1 MMIDRKIEQLKTS
14 LPFIYREMAE
24 CYEGSCNELIV
35 ITCSGEHISYNTL
48 NDTFRRLPSDPDNIT
63 AEECAKEF
71 GERLY
76 NKMYQEGVTQ
86 EILSE
91 RTGIH
96 QVTISGYITGKH
108 SPTFYN
114 VDKIAKALGCSVDE
128 FRYI

>member
-1 MMIDRKIEQLKTS
+1 MLIDRKVERLK
-14 LPFIYREMAE
+14 LYCPFIYREMVE

-35 ITCSGEHISYNTL
+35 VTIGGDRFSYNTL
-48 NDTFRRLPSDPDNIT
+48 NDTFRRLPPDPDNIT
-63 AEECAKEF
+63 VEECAREF

-96 QVTISGYITGKH
+96 QVMISGYITGKH